1 MFQLSPSTMTH
12 RERREAIYS
21 FQPLDHFP
29 RREFYF
35 WPETIERW
43 KGEGLPEDW
52 QESNFFGF
60 DEEGSRGPGVDL
72 GWTETPL
79 RPGFAAR
86 VVEETAEYQVVQDS
100 SGRIKR
106 IFRDLPTLAM
116 PTYLQ
121 HAVASRRDWEEQ
133 VKWRLDPADPARWE
147 AFEAGRGEMA
157 AASAGGKPPFW
168 VVQGLIG
175 GYMYLRNMFGPEGI
189 LYAFYDL
196 PELVREMME
205 TWFSFMDYSL
215 ARVQGAY
222 ALDEI
227 AMAEDICYKAGML
240 ISPAVWREFLRPY
253 YEELIRRAKGR
264 QGGEVDSGA
273 RADARKSTVDR
284 ERPVYFMLDTDGNAD
299 EANPLYHEI
308 GFDATSPCE
317 VASGQ
322 DVVAIGERYP
332 DLVIFGGLDK
342 RLITAGADLAGLDR
356 ELERILPTM
365 LRRGGYAP
373 TTDHGVPPDVPL
385 KNYLHYRE
393 KILELD
399 H

>member
-1 MFQLSPSTMTH
+1 MFELSPSTMTN
-12 RERREAIYS
+12 RERREAIYNLR
-21 FQPLDHFP
+21 PIDHFP

-35 WPETIERW
+35 WPETLERW

-52 QESNFFGF
+52 QETNLFGF
-60 DEEGSRGPGVDL
+60 DEEGSRGPGVNL
-72 GWTETPL
+72 GWVESPL
-79 RPGFAAR
+79 VPGFEAK
-86 VVEETAEYQVVQDS
+86 VLEETEEHQVVQDE

-106 IFRDLPTLAM
+106 IFKNLPTLAM

-121 HAVASRRDWEEQ
+121 HAVASESDWFDT
-133 VKWRLDPADPARWE
+133 VKWRLDPAEPSRWE
-147 AFEAGRGEMA
+147 AFEAGRAEIE
-157 AASAGGKPPFW
+157 AASVGGTPPFW
-168 VVQGLIG
+168 LTQGLIG

-196 PELVREMME
+196 PGLVHDLMD
-205 TWFSFMDYSL
+205 TWLSFMDYSL
-215 ARVQGAY
+215 ARIQAAY
-222 ALDEI
+222 AIDELS
-227 AMAEDICYKAGML
+227 MAEDICYKGGML
-240 ISPAVWREFLRPY
+240 ISPTVWREFLQPRY
-253 YEELIRRAKGR
+253 TELIARARGR
-264 QGGEVDSGA
+264 QG
-273 RADARKSTVDR
+273 
-284 ERPVYFMLDTDGNAD
+284 RPLYFMLDTDGNAD
-299 EANPLYHEI
+299 EAIPLYLET
-308 GFDATSPCE
+308 GMSAVSPCE

-332 DLVIFGGLDK
+332 GLVIFGGLDK
-342 RLITAGADLAGLDR
+342 RLITDGADLSVLDR

-385 KNYLHYRE
+385 ANYLHYRQ